1 MGDLVAPNLIRHSGS
16 APPFTGAP
24 EPWRGTLPDATR
36 FLPEFERRPFGEA
49 GRATSSAPHLDVILR
64 NAGAPTGLFEIPVGV
79 VTRRYPLVTHQR
91 VVQAIE
97 RALAAARISASAAQ
111 AQIELSDFGASMV
124 LSVDLPGAVHFSG
137 DGEAL
142 RLRLHCLNA
151 LNGGGLR
158 LMLSWHRAASN
169 TLIAVGSTRLEHR
182 LAHRLP
188 ARVSDLVPT
197 VQKALQRARNE
208 TSELSAWQHRLI
220 GRRQLAR
227 WADGAVRRMWGPR
240 DAARVFHIAVTGW
253 DAVPAFGFERTLPSR
268 RTMRAMRAVPAAPRC
283 VESAYDTLWV
293 LAWLAQDGGNA
304 PERFDRQVEA
314 AVLMRALLGQQD
326 ER

>member
-16 APPFTGAP
+16 PPPFHAASQ
-24 EPWRGTLPDATR
+24 PWRGSLPDATH

-49 GRATSSAPHLDVILR
+49 GRAASGAPHLDVILR
-64 NAGAPTGLFEIPVGV
+64 SASADTGLFEVPVGV

-97 RALAAARISASAAQ
+97 RALAAARISPAAVQ
-111 AQIELSDFGASMV
+111 AQIELCDFGAGMA
-124 LSVDLPGAVHFSG
+124 LSIDLPGAVHFSA
-137 DGEAL
+137 DGEVL

-158 LMLSWHRAASN
+158 WMMSWHRAASD
-169 TLIAVGSTRLEHR
+169 TQIAVGSTRLEHR

-188 ARVSDLVPT
+188 ARVSDLVPA
-197 VQKALQRARNE
+197 VQKALQRAR
-208 TSELSAWQHRLI
+208 SEIADLKEWQHRLI

-227 WADGAVRRMWGPR
+227 WADGPVRRMWGPR
-240 DAARVFHIAVTGW
+240 DAARVFHIAVSGW
-253 DAVPAFGFERTLPSR
+253 DALPAFGFERTLPSR
-268 RTMRAMRAVPAAPRC
+268 RTMRSTRELPPAARC
-283 VESAYDTLWV
+283 VESAYDALWV
-293 LAWLAQDGGNA
+293 LAWLAQGGGGA
-304 PERFDRQVEA
+304 QERFDRQVEA

-326 ER
+326 GR